1 MPRFEVTDAELY
13 YEVHGQGPTVVFA
26 HGIGGN
32 HASWF
37 YQVETFAHSYQVVTI
52 DHRGFGLSTDPE
64 RRGREQFIGDLK
76 ALLDHLGVSEAALV
90 GQSMGG
96 GTVAGFTCSY
106 PERVRALVLAD
117 TIAGYAEDGS
127 IKIRMDAVRAATDGL
142 SQTERV
148 LGPRIRAKS
157 PALSVLYGQIAS
169 FNNYTL
175 KSIIGTPR
183 RWSAA
188 ELSATRVPV
197 LFVVGLHDILFP
209 ADVVRMVQAQIPG
222 SHLVEI
228 ADTGHSAYFEN
239 PVEFNDSVLSFFQAV
254 GFKGARRPKHSNAPG
269 YEPVR

>member
-1 MPRFEVTDAELY
+1 MR
-13 YEVHGQGPTVVFA
+13 
-26 HGIGGN
+26 
-32 HASWF
+32 
-37 YQVETFAHSYQVVTI
+37 
-52 DHRGFGLSTDPE
+52 
-64 RRGREQFIGDLK
+64 
-76 ALLDHLGVSEAALV
+76 
-90 GQSMGG
+90 
-96 GTVAGFTCSY
+96 
-106 PERVRALVLAD
+106 
-117 TIAGYAEDGS
+117 EDGS
-127 IKIRMDAVRAATDGL
+127 IKIRMDAVRAAADGL

-148 LGPRIRAKS
+148 LGPRIRAES

-239 PVEFNDSVLSFFQAV
+239 PVEFSDSVLQLFSNRGVQGERAGQNILTHPATSLCVERSFV
-254 GFKGARRPKHSNAPG
+254 
-269 YEPVR
+269 